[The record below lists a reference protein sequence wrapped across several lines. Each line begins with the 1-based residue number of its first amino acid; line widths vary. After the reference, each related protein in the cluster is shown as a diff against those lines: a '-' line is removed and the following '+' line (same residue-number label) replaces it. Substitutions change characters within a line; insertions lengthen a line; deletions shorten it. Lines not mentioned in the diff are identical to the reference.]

1 MIHQNHFDR
10 VLEEML
16 GKVAQEIE
24 LPRVRR
30 VWVEYRK
37 SIGQRDPCPA
47 RCYEEAWSRA
57 SSEQKV
63 ALLKRELPSSFK
75 HKLERQYFYGD

>member
-1 MIHQNHFDR
+1 MIHENHFDR

-16 GKVAQEIE
+16 DKVAQNIE
-24 LPRVRR
+24 LPRVQR

-37 SIGQRDPCPA
+37 SIGQRNPCPV
-47 RCYEEAWSRA
+47 RCYEEAWTRA

-63 ALLKRELPSSFK
+63 ILLKRELSPSFK
-75 HKLERQYFYGD
+75 HKLERQLYNR

>member
-37 SIGQRDPCPA
+37 SIGQRDPAPLV
-47 RCYEEAWSRA
+47 YEEAWSRA

>member
-1 MIHQNHFDR
+1 MIHGNHFDR

-16 GKVAQEIE
+16 GKVAQDIE
-24 LPRVRR
+24 LPRVQR

-47 RCYEEAWSRA
+47 RCYARGVVTRA
-57 SSEQKV
+57 SSEQKGGS
-63 ALLKRELPSSFK
+63 P
-75 HKLERQYFYGD
+75 